1 MHRDGVS
8 RGCLFFRQGQRTGER
23 GAKSDPDGVTGC
35 GGQHGLHRD
44 QWNLPLPDLRL
55 SRLQGG
61 TGHAIINTNERLYRA
76 GGDTI
81 NSMPPL
87 SPIFGGGL
95 YHTAHLG
102 YWAVG
107 AGHGVAAICV
117 D

>member
-1 MHRDGVS
+1 
-8 RGCLFFRQGQRTGER
+8 
-23 GAKSDPDGVTGC
+23 VTGC

-44 QWNLPLPDLRL
+44 QWNLPLRALRL
-55 SRLQGG
+55 SRPQGG
-61 TGHAIINTNERLYRA
+61 TCHAIINTSERLYRA
-76 GGDTI
+76 GDETI

-107 AGHGVAAICV
+107 RVTVLPQSASIDRSFRGHTRRAATNAG
-117 D
+117 

>member
-1 MHRDGVS
+1 MACIGTNGTCRYPPFDLS
-8 RGCLFFRQGQRTGER
+8 ATG
-23 GAKSDPDGVTGC
+23 A
-35 GGQHGLHRD
+35 
-44 QWNLPLPDLRL
+44 
-55 SRLQGG
+55 

-76 GGDTI
+76 GDDTI